1 MISNSLSIKWE
12 WKKSIL
18 YFVVSGC
25 LFFVITMPC
34 RYYFGLMEVTEIR
47 PAAAL
52 PPFFGMIYGFWG
64 ALGCAAA
71 NFIADILSG
80 YSPGMSLVSLPV
92 QLLMGM
98 LPYMLWYRF
107 PVRGEKKPSFPK
119 MDTTAH
125 VIKYMLIILIES
137 ALTAFLLGVIMKAY
151 GITEVFSQVTLMMF
165 GNNLCFGY
173 MLGLPLFTLI
183 AFRRGEPFSLNE
195 RMILMFLLLAVLAAS
210 LTGIAVRREA
220 LVVSDE
226 RIYVWERV
234 YTNVA
239 VTLNIFM
246 FVEILFLAYMEKK
259 TTVPIERLAHLAADY
274 VQMEKEKL
282 DSQEFIDACKPYMS
296 ENSEVG
302 NLAKSYV
309 SMIRDLDLYTE
320 HLTQATAEKERIE
333 AELNVANHIQSSM
346 LPCIFPAFPELKE
359 FEIYATMNPAKEV
372 GGDFYDFFMVDDR
385 HLAVVMADVSGKGV
399 PAALFMVIGKT
410 LIKDHTQ
417 PQKSLG
423 EVFNNVNNLLCDSN
437 KEGLFITAFEGV
449 LDLIT
454 GQFCYVNA
462 GHELPYICRKNQ
474 DFEPY
479 KIKPGFV
486 LAGMEDMHYMEGSL
500 QLEAGDRVFL
510 YTDGVTEATN
520 AADELYGNKRLQD
533 ILNRNKG
540 MGPQQLL
547 EEIKNDVDRF
557 AKGVS
562 QFDDITML
570 CLEYK
575 G

>member
-1 MISNSLSIKWE
+1 M
-12 WKKSIL
+12 
-18 YFVVSGC
+18 
-25 LFFVITMPC
+25 
-34 RYYFGLMEVTEIR
+34 
-47 PAAAL
+47 
-52 PPFFGMIYGFWG
+52 
-64 ALGCAAA
+64 
-71 NFIADILSG
+71 
-80 YSPGMSLVSLPV
+80 
-92 QLLMGM
+92 
-98 LPYMLWYRF
+98 
-107 PVRGEKKPSFPK
+107 
-119 MDTTAH
+119 
-125 VIKYMLIILIES
+125 
-137 ALTAFLLGVIMKAY
+137 
-151 GITEVFSQVTLMMF
+151 
-165 GNNLCFGY
+165 
-173 MLGLPLFTLI
+173 
-183 AFRRGEPFSLNE
+183 
-195 RMILMFLLLAVLAAS
+195 
-210 LTGIAVRREA
+210 
-220 LVVSDE
+220 
-226 RIYVWERV
+226 
-234 YTNVA
+234 
-239 VTLNIFM
+239 
-246 FVEILFLAYMEKK
+246 
-259 TTVPIERLAHLAADY
+259 
-274 VQMEKEKL
+274 
-282 DSQEFIDACKPYMS
+282 
-296 ENSEVG
+296 G

-309 SMIRDLDLYTE
+309 SMIRDLDLYME

-385 HLAVVMADVSGKGV
+385 HLAVVMADVSGKGI

-423 EVFNNVNNLLCDSN
+423 EVFNSVNNLLCDSN

-479 KIKPGFV
+479 KIKSGFV

-500 QLEAGDRVFL
+500 QLETGDRVFL

-540 MGPQQLL
+540 MAPQQLL

-557 AKGVS
+557 AEGVS